1 MDRMYSPWR
10 ETYMQSFKDDRKTD
24 SSGKSVFSDIPPEED
39 EERYLLHRGEN
50 VSSS

>member
-24 SSGKSVFSDIPPEED
+24 SSGKSVFQTFLPKRMKNAICCTGGKS
-39 EERYLLHRGEN
+39 